1 MSGKEKQH
9 YPDDVLE
16 LKKLLE
22 EASQRREKAIQK
34 EQDLRKRKEEVVK
47 QQLRNAIEK
56 TIREAEQ
63 IEKQNKKMKKQIRQA
78 NSDDSIDIVEVDE
91 QSPTHFDPNQP
102 STSGVSKKDKP
113 ISRYSYERG
122 FSERMQRPYINLN
135 TIPRPRNKRG
145 QYRPWTQGEL
155 EVYRQTRRQ
164 FKQYIP
170 NYRTSDSEEE
180 DDNPQYRPVAEI
192 GYVKPRPKNKKY
204 SPQNKPTIISEEIL
218 YTPDQNIRIKP
229 KGASTPKEQSDPQL
243 DETLQ
248 IEEEQQSESSDSYQP
263 QADSQDIRA
272 LAEIIMSQLTPQKP
286 RQATDTTEAN
296 ITGTSSK
303 SAGAKVEPTKANTS
317 PEQAEYDST

>member
-1 MSGKEKQH
+1 MENSGGLTQNSGGSPINNDEIKTTEEGITDNNINNFKIPTLNPNPQVRIEIDSLKSRTAYVNNVRNENEHVTTVSSDEDNETDNVELSSTEINMSGKEKQH

-145 QYRPWTQGEL
+145 QYRPWTQGHP
-155 EVYRQTRRQ
+155 T
-164 FKQYIP
+164 
-170 NYRTSDSEEE
+170 
-180 DDNPQYRPVAEI
+180 A
-192 GYVKPRPKNKKY
+192 KKKMTTH
-204 SPQNKPTIISEEIL
+204 N
-218 YTPDQNIRIKP
+218 
-229 KGASTPKEQSDPQL
+229 
-243 DETLQ
+243 
-248 IEEEQQSESSDSYQP
+248 
-263 QADSQDIRA
+263 
-272 LAEIIMSQLTPQKP
+272 
-286 RQATDTTEAN
+286 TDL
-296 ITGTSSK
+296 
-303 SAGAKVEPTKANTS
+303 
-317 PEQAEYDST
+317 